1 MKLVMSKKIDD
12 AFSMNILISSHMY
25 SDFGNDKMT
34 KKANSTLKAVLDVI
48 LYENPATQDEIAEKL
63 GLTRRYVTKL
73 LQPLVKRGVVKRAY
87 ILDLK
92 KFEEFSD
99 MFDEEPTSR
108 EHAGSYLI
116 NEMIKTM
123 AEQVCKQFDLSFN
136 SFTKYDENMA
146 DEALK
151 MDYTTNNMLEKI
163 RASVDTVI
171 SINPYSEFSKT
182 MVFSEIA
189 NDLERIADHTSQIAN
204 FVLSGCYKVDQEM
217 METLTS
223 MYETSRKMVKY
234 SMKAFLNEE
243 LDYKDKIMD
252 NEEKIHSLQRKALN
266 NIAAQMAEDDI
277 IDKDRSTYYLSLSRV
292 VKSFERIGDISV
304 EIIDTSR
311 EFYRN
316 IPRTTTPERFRHRI

>member
-1 MKLVMSKKIDD
+1 M
-12 AFSMNILISSHMY
+12 MNIK
-25 SDFGNDKMT
+25 GKN
-34 KKANSTLKAVLDVI
+34 NTLKAVLDVI
-48 LYENPATQDEIAEKL
+48 LYENPSTQDEIAEKL

-92 KFEEFSD
+92 KFDEFSE

-108 EHAGSYLI
+108 EHAGTFLI
-116 NEMIKTM
+116 KEMLKNM
-123 AEQVCKQFDLSFN
+123 AEQVCSQFDMSFDA
-136 SFTKYDENMA
+136 FLKYDEEMA
-146 DEALK
+146 NEALK
-151 MDYTTNNMLEKI
+151 LDFVTNNMHEKI

-189 NDLERIADHTSQIAN
+189 FDLERIADHTAQIAN
-204 FVLSGCYKVDQEM
+204 FVLSGCYEVDEEM
-217 METLTS
+217 LDTLKS
-223 MYETSRKMVKY
+223 MFKTSRKMVNY

-252 NEEKIHSLQRKALN
+252 YEERIHQLQKKALN
-266 NIAAQMAEDDI
+266 NIALQMADDDM
-277 IDKDRSTYYLSLSRV
+277 DKDRSTYYLSLSRV

-304 EIIDTSR
+304 EIVDTAG

-316 IPRTTTPERFRHRI
+316 IPRTTTPERFRRQ

>member
-1 MKLVMSKKIDD
+1 
-12 AFSMNILISSHMY
+12 MNIK
-25 SDFGNDKMT
+25 GKN
-34 KKANSTLKAVLDVI
+34 NTLKAVLDVI
-48 LYENPATQDEIAEKL
+48 LYENPSTQDEIAEKL

-92 KFEEFSD
+92 KFDEFSE

-108 EHAGSYLI
+108 EHAGSFLI
-116 NEMIKTM
+116 KEMLKNM
-123 AEQVCKQFDLSFN
+123 AEQVCNQFDMSFDA
-136 SFTKYDENMA
+136 FLKYDEEMA
-146 DEALK
+146 NEALK
-151 MDYTTNNMLEKI
+151 LDFVTNNMHEKI

-182 MVFSEIA
+182 MVFGEIA
-189 NDLERIADHTSQIAN
+189 FDLERIADHTAQIAN
-204 FVLSGCYKVDQEM
+204 FVLSGCYEVDEEM
-217 METLTS
+217 LDTLKS
-223 MYETSRKMVKY
+223 MFKTSRKMVNY

-252 NEEKIHSLQRKALN
+252 YEERIHELQKKALN
-266 NIAAQMAEDDI
+266 NIALQMADDDM
-277 IDKDRSTYYLSLSRV
+277 DKDRSTYYLSLSRV

-304 EIIDTSR
+304 EIVDTAG

-316 IPRTTTPERFRHRI
+316 IPRTTTPERFRRQ